1 MTTKFQKGMA
11 KKGGRAKGTPNRFN
25 ADLKEMII
33 GALNQAG
40 GKEGGQA
47 YLLRQATENPTAFL
61 SLVGKVLPM
70 TVQGDPDNPLFPSRI
85 DVNIVYPKG

>member
-1 MTTKFQKGMA
+1 MA
-11 KKGGRAKGTPNRFN
+11 GRKPGTPKTGGRKKGTPNKIS
-25 ADLKEMII
+25 ADLKEMIL
-33 GALNQAG
+33 GALDQAG